1 MTSAD
6 YRREKALRITAL
18 KKKRF
23 WVQVLAI
30 LIIYGLISS
39 FYLNYS
45 WNRYEQNATDDAI
58 MLAQSLKSM
67 FHAEHLEQLTGT
79 AADLETEEYAMAKMN
94 LTQLVHTTNPI
105 RFAYL
110 LEMRNGQLVFLVDSE
125 EAGSPDY
132 SPPGQVYYDA
142 DPLFL
147 QGIQENRTIITEP
160 FMDRWGSWVSVL
172 VPIQSPGDNQVMA
185 AFVLDFP
192 ASQWQMGIWKEM
204 IPDFVIVL
212 FLLLMVLLYL
222 YSRRQHGTLANL
234 SEKLAYDEALYHSV
248 FSQAPIGVAIVNNTS
263 FSFRSRFGDSNI
275 NTVFENILGRTSHE
289 LDRLEWADITHP
301 EDLAEDLENFA
312 AFKRGET
319 DGYTMEKRFLR
330 PDGSS
335 VWTNMKI
342 SKLAGLSPE
351 DDMHLCLLEDI
362 TYQKEFQQSLLESE
376 RSKAV
381 LISNLPGLAYRC
393 KYDPEWTMEF
403 VSDGCLELTGYPSES
418 LVNNQEFSF
427 NDLIA
432 PEYRE
437 FLWSEWK
444 RILALRKPFKQEYQI
459 TTASGSRK
467 WVLEMGEGVFDDQ
480 GQVVALE
487 GIILDLSDR
496 KAMEDQLRYQGEHDS
511 WTGLYNRQYL
521 ESFLRQEGESPV
533 EENRALITINLSPLH
548 LLDMTYG
555 FHYSQAL
562 LKRISDALV
571 EYCSDRRKLF
581 SVYEYRFAFYTK
593 GYKDLESL
601 LHFCHSLETT
611 VTSILHQERIAS
623 GIGVIEIRAEN
634 HQDVNQLIKNSLIAA
649 ERALLAEEDCRIC
662 FFDEGMSEQII
673 REETIGKEL
682 SEIAAGI
689 RPERLTLQYQP
700 IFNLVSGEI
709 DGFEA
714 LARLNSD
721 AYGRIPP
728 DEFIPVAEK
737 TRLILPLGDMIL
749 SQALDFLNKMTGE
762 GKPGVDLSVNVSALQ
777 FLRSEFT
784 KNVLSL
790 INKKGV
796 EPTHVIL
803 EITESVFTNNYDDL
817 NRVFAQ
823 LQAKGIRIAIDD
835 FGTGYSSL
843 ARERELNVNCLKI
856 DKFFTDK
863 LLSSKPEETLS
874 GDIISMGHKLGHCVI
889 AEGVEYQAQLEYLKE
904 HGCDKAQGFYISKP
918 LDEGEAVLFIKN
930 WK

>member
-1 MTSAD
+1 MVSAEK
-6 YRREKALRITAL
+6 RREEALRGGVIKR
-18 KKKRF
+18 KKF

-58 MLAQSLKSM
+58 MLAQSVKSM
-67 FHAEHLEQLTGT
+67 FHAEHLAQLTGT
-79 AADLETEEYAMAKMN
+79 ESDLETQEYSMAKSN
-94 LTQLVHTTNPI
+94 LAQLVYTTNPI

-110 LEMRNGQLVFLVDSE
+110 VGLRNGQLVFLVDSE
-125 EAGSPDY
+125 EVGSPDY
-132 SPPGQVYYDA
+132 SPPGQVYHDA
-142 DPLFL
+142 SPLFL
-147 QGIQENRTIITEP
+147 QGIKESRTIITEP
-160 FMDRWGSWVSVL
+160 FTDRWGSWVSVL
-172 VPIQSPGDNQVMA
+172 VPIQSTQGNEVIA

-192 ASQWQMGIWKEM
+192 ASQWQMGIWNEM

-222 YSRRQHGTLANL
+222 YSRRQHGILANL

-263 FSFRSRFGDSNI
+263 FAFRSRFGDSNI
-275 NTVFENILGRTSHE
+275 NAVFENVLGRTSHE

-342 SKLAGLSPE
+342 SKLVGLSPE

-362 TYQKEFQQSLLESE
+362 TYRKESQQSLLESE

-381 LISNLPGLAYRC
+381 LISNLPGMAYRC

-403 VSDGCLELTGYPSES
+403 VSDGCLELTGYPPES

-437 FLWSEWK
+437 FLWAEWR
-444 RILALRKPFKQEYQI
+444 RILGLRKPFKQEYEI
-459 TTASGSRK
+459 TTATGERK
-467 WVLEMGEGVFDDQ
+467 WVLEMGEGVFDSD
-480 GQVVALE
+480 GEVIALE
-487 GIILDLSDR
+487 GMIFDMTDR
-496 KAMEDQLRYQGEHDS
+496 KSMEDQLRYQGEHDS
-511 WTGLYNRQYL
+511 WTGLFNRKYL
-521 ESFLRQEGESPV
+521 ESMLDQDGEGPV
-533 EENRALITINLSPLH
+533 TENRALITINLSPMH
-548 LLDMTYG
+548 SLDMTYG
-555 FHYSQAL
+555 FHYSQTL
-562 LKRISDALV
+562 LKKISDALV
-571 EYCSDRRKLF
+571 EYCNSQRRLF
-581 SVYEYRFAFYTK
+581 SVYEYRFAFYVK
-593 GYKDLESL
+593 GHGDRERL
-601 LHFCHSLETT
+601 LHFCHSLEAT
-611 VTSILHQERIAS
+611 VGSILQQERITS
-623 GIGVIEIRAEN
+623 GIGVIEIKESNR
-634 HQDVNQLIKNSLIAA
+634 QDVEQLIKSSLIAA
-649 ERALLAEEDCRIC
+649 ERALLEEDECRIC
-662 FFDEGMSEQII
+662 FFDEGMADQVI
-673 REETIGKEL
+673 REEAISREL
-682 SEIAAGI
+682 SEIAAGV

-700 IFNLVSGEI
+700 ILDLVSGEI

-714 LARLNSD
+714 LARFNSD

-749 SQALDFLNKMTGE
+749 SQALDFLNKMKGE
-762 GKPGVDLSVNVSALQ
+762 GKPGIVLSVNVSALQ

-803 EITESVFTNNYDDL
+803 EITESVFTNNYDNL

-863 LLSSKPEETLS
+863 LLLSKPEETLS

-889 AEGVEYQAQLEYLKE
+889 AEGVEYQAQLEYLRE
-904 HGCDKAQGFYISKP
+904 NGCDKAQGFYISKP
-918 LDEGEAVLFIKN
+918 LDEGEAVSFLKN